1 MNERQLAVP
10 KCRVDCSSCPDLSSS
25 LVVKSNITGRTY
37 SSIKIK
43 SHEIYELYLSFYE
56 LYLSIYILRNYIY
69 VVTCKNCG
77 IQYVGESIAPVN
89 LGMNTNRKGKSG
101 CELSINHYKNVC
113 KGTSFSI
120 HILEKLEGDG
130 SINGRQDFGVQKL
143 CLQSLDYW
151 LKKLGTIYPYG
162 LSERDKNSNLEQP
175 TGKLFLLLPGFG
187 NRRQNL
193 KKRRVKEP
201 TKFDTT
207 DTLIAHIATFPPK
220 TRSDNFRRIL
230 EGMKRKDLRKLASHA
245 TDELKTCGDTK
256 KRSCE
261 LIVDIF

>member
-37 SSIKIK
+37 SSIKTK
-43 SHEIYELYLSFYE
+43 SHEIYKLYLSSYE

-89 LGMNTNRKGKSG
+89 LGMTINRKGKSG

-230 EGMKRKDLRKLASHA
+230 EEMKIKDLRKLASHA

>member
-1 MNERQLAVP
+1 M
-10 KCRVDCSSCPDLSSS
+10 
-25 LVVKSNITGRTY
+25 
-37 SSIKIK
+37 
-43 SHEIYELYLSFYE
+43 
-56 LYLSIYILRNYIY
+56 NYIY
-69 VVTCKNCG
+69 FVTCKNCG

-89 LGMNTNRKGKSG
+89 LGMNINRKGKSG
-101 CELSINHYKNVC
+101 CKLSINHHKNVC

-130 SINGRQDFGVQKL
+130 SINGQQDFGVQKL
-143 CLQSLDYW
+143 CLQSEDYW

-175 TGKLFLLLPGFG
+175 TGKLFPPLPGFG

-193 KKRRVKEP
+193 KKRRVNEP
-201 TKFDTT
+201 TKYDTT
-207 DTLIAHIATFPPK
+207 DTSIVHIATFPPK

-245 TDELKTCGDTK
+245 TDELKTCDDTK

-261 LIVDIF
+261 LTVDIF